1 MAKNLKLKVKNTQL
15 AEALKKSKLKKE
27 EQALTKD
34 TKEKKANAQPKAT
47 AQLKKTIE
55 KPSPKSSHAKKDATK
70 GPPPLNLEEKKVPLA
85 PTKSVNKPIKQKEDQ
100 PIDKREKPK
109 LPKKETNLKTKQTQP
124 KDKQEEDKKPSFK
137 DIRKRDYE
145 RPAKENKKQE
155 GYSPEF
161 SRVARDSKANRF
173 DSRDRQGLR
182 IGEERSYRRRRPR
195 FRTANKEPIEV
206 VRPKILSIR
215 IPISIKDL
223 AQAMKLKASE
233 LIAKLFMQGI
243 ALTLNDYLDDETII
257 QLLGHD
263 FGCEITIDTSEE
275 ERLRITD
282 KTIQEEIADT
292 DKTYLK
298 PRAPIVAF
306 MGHVDHGKTSLI
318 DAIRKSNIAS
328 GEAGAITQHIGAFKC
343 HREHGDLT
351 ILDTPGHEAFSM
363 MRMRGA
369 TITDI
374 VVLVVA
380 GDEGIMPQTDEAIK
394 HAKENNVPMVVAINK
409 CDKHGFDIENVFRQL
424 ADRELLPEAWGG
436 DVITVNCSASTG
448 EGIPNLLE
456 MLILQSEILELKAN
470 PNTRAR
476 GTVIESQLHK
486 GFGAIGTILIQ
497 NGTLRLGDALVID
510 EIYARVKTM
519 HDEHGKTLQIAGPST
534 PVKITGLSGVPAAGN
549 EFITVDNEK
558 EARKLTAERAHG
570 TKRSIIQRRSSEGL
584 EGLMQR
590 HQELTEKKMLN
601 LIIRADVQGS
611 IEALKSSLLN
621 IKSKKVELNFIAEG
635 VGEISESDV
644 ELAVASNAVIIGFH
658 TQVESHAE
666 DLIKREKVIIKRRNI
681 IYQIL
686 DDVKELMLGTLDK
699 VRKETEIG
707 TAEVKQ
713 IFKSSQLGLIA
724 GCQVTDGMIQRNH
737 YVKLLREGKVIWE
750 GHIASLKRVK
760 EDVKEVA
767 KGLECGILLEKFHD
781 FAAGDEIKTFE
792 ITYIQQEL

>member
-1 MAKNLKLKVKNTQL
+1 MAKNLKLTVKNTQL

-27 EQALTKD
+27 E
-34 TKEKKANAQPKAT
+34 NAQPKEKA
-47 AQLKKTIE
+47 KE
-55 KPSPKSSHAKKDATK
+55 KPKAAAKPIIPAESESQAVTAVPKEPIEAAQEPVEAA
-70 GPPPLNLEEKKVPLA
+70 PPKVEEKKAPL
-85 PTKSVNKPIKQKEDQ
+85 PSENV
-100 PIDKREKPK
+100 EKPK
-109 LPKKETNLKTKQTQP
+109 AKHHAYEKHKPHKHIEAHPPKTKHAP
-124 KDKQEEDKKPSFK
+124 PLKKPENEEDKSTIKDIKKKDSERTFK
-137 DIRKRDYE
+137 DE
-145 RPAKENKKQE
+145 KKQE
-155 GYSPEF
+155 GYRAEF
-161 SRVARDSKANRF
+161 SRVTRDVKSNRF
-173 DSRDRQGLR
+173 DSRDRHGLR
-182 IGEERSYRRRRPR
+182 VGEERTYRRRRPR
-195 FRTANKEPIEV
+195 FRPANKEPIEI
-206 VRPKILSIR
+206 VRPKNLSVR

-233 LIAKLFMQGI
+233 LISKLFMQGV
-243 ALTLNDYLDDETII
+243 ALTLNDYLDDETTI
-257 QLLGHD
+257 QLLGHE
-263 FGCEITIDTSEE
+263 FECEITIDTSEE

-282 KTIQEEIADT
+282 KTIQEEIADA
-292 DKTYLK
+292 DEKHLEF
-298 PRAPIVAF
+298 RAPIVAF

-318 DAIRKSNIAS
+318 DAIRKSNIAG

-343 HREHGDLT
+343 HREHGDIT

-374 VVLVVA
+374 VVLVIA

-394 HAKENNVPMVVAINK
+394 HAKEQNVPMVIAINK
-409 CDKHGFDIENVFRQL
+409 CDKVGFDADTIYRQL

-436 DVITVNCSASTG
+436 SVITVKCSASTG
-448 EGIPNLLE
+448 QGIPDLLE
-456 MLILQSEILELKAN
+456 MLILQSEVLELKAN
-470 PNTRAR
+470 PDARAR
-476 GTVIESQLHK
+476 GTVVESELHK
-486 GFGAIGTILIQ
+486 GFGAIATVLVQ

-519 HDEHGKTLQIAGPST
+519 HDEHGKSIPVAGPST

-549 EFITVDNEK
+549 EFISVENEK
-558 EARKLTAERAHG
+558 IARKLASERASG
-570 TKRSIIQRRSSEGL
+570 TKRAVIQRRSEGL

-590 HQELTEKKMLN
+590 HQELTEKKVLN

-611 IEALKSSLLN
+611 VEALKSSLLN

-666 DLIKREKVIIKRRNI
+666 DMIKREKVVIKRRNI

-686 DDVKELMLGTLDK
+686 DDVTELMLATLDK
-699 VRKETEIG
+699 VRKETEAG

-713 IFKSSQLGLIA
+713 VFKSSQLGLIA
-724 GCQVTDGMIQRNH
+724 GCQVSDGIIKRNQFA
-737 YVKLLREGKVIWE
+737 KVIRKGEIVWE
-750 GHIASLKRVK
+750 GNIASLKRVK

-767 KGLECGILLEKFHD
+767 KGLECGILLEKFND
-781 FAAGDEIKTFE
+781 YQEGDEIKTFD